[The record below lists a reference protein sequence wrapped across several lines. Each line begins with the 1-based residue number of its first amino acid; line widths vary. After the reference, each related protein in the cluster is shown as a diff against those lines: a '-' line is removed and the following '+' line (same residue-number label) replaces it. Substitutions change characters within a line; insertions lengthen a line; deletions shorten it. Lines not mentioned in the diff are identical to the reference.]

1 MEQTETAC
9 GEWVVR
15 MKAMKG
21 LLFPSGDDIPRLS
34 CHWRSQRRR
43 DFFFSLNAGLKQ
55 TKLFRWIILIR
66 CRWIYAESCWSWFCS
81 QAILVKAGGGLFLGF
96 LVGDGR
102 EDMDSILWAVLVRSQ
117 WFTESTEK
125 VEEEK
130 RRDTSVFYFLCV
142 SFPTRCPWERLYF
155 FRWASETKKNT
166 SQRSSGCSAGCCN
179 ILTVS
184 LYCFLKTAQRKT
196 PHKSFFFA
204 YSCQRMA
211 PHLKVEYVLSFR
223 RIKNCFFLYIMWLFS
238 DCSLWSVLVHLSV
251 FCSDLFTS
259 LSGLVCDSQ
268 YDLLE

>member
-1 MEQTETAC
+1 MGGRTWTLFFELFLCALSGLQNRQRKWKKKRGETPLCFTFCAC
-9 GEWVVR
+9 LFRPVVL
-15 MKAMKG
+15 G
-21 LLFPSGDDIPRLS
+21 SVFISSGGR
-34 CHWRSQRRR
+34 
-43 DFFFSLNAGLKQ
+43 LKQ
-55 TKLFRWIILIR
+55 
-66 CRWIYAESCWSWFCS
+66 
-81 QAILVKAGGGLFLGF
+81 
-96 LVGDGR
+96 
-102 EDMDSILWAVLVRSQ
+102 
-117 WFTESTEK
+117 
-125 VEEEK
+125 
-130 RRDTSVFYFLCV
+130 
-142 SFPTRCPWERLYF
+142 
-155 FRWASETKKNT
+155 KKNT